1 MKPVTLKQIAEQLNI
16 SITTVSKALKG
27 YTDVSKKTKKKVQK
41 LAKKLN
47 YVPNS
52 YAVNLRTKSSKTIG
66 VIVPTTV
73 HHFFSNVLKG
83 IITVAEKKGY
93 LVILLQSNEDFKL
106 EKKQINL
113 LLNKGIDGVLIS
125 LSNKT
130 NSYKHLEKVMD
141 QEIPLVLF
149 DKITKSIHCS
159 KVIINDRKASYDAVT
174 YLIKKGYKRIAHFRG
189 DLNPQNSI
197 DRFLG
202 YKQALLDNNITFD
215 QKLVYL
221 CNNNKDFEDGYNNAK
236 KLFEEDKHTVD
247 AIFTI
252 TDVVATGV
260 LKYLNDHQ
268 IKIPEEVALFG
279 FSNWFMSSVVSPSI
293 STVNQPAEEMGKKA
307 VKILLNEIKNKKKKI
322 AFDYATIVLP
332 TELVIRE
339 SS

>member
-27 YTDVSKKTKKKVQK
+27 YTDVSKKTKKKVQN

-93 LVILLQSNEDFKL
+93 LVILLQSNEYFKL

-113 LLNKGIDGVLIS
+113 LLNKGIDGILIS

-149 DKITKSIHCS
+149 DKITKSINCS

-174 YLIKKGYKRIAHFRG
+174 
-189 DLNPQNSI
+189 
-197 DRFLG
+197 
-202 YKQALLDNNITFD
+202 
-215 QKLVYL
+215 
-221 CNNNKDFEDGYNNAK
+221 
-236 KLFEEDKHTVD
+236 
-247 AIFTI
+247 
-252 TDVVATGV
+252 
-260 LKYLNDHQ
+260 
-268 IKIPEEVALFG
+268 
-279 FSNWFMSSVVSPSI
+279 
-293 STVNQPAEEMGKKA
+293 
-307 VKILLNEIKNKKKKI
+307 
-322 AFDYATIVLP
+322 
-332 TELVIRE
+332 
-339 SS
+339 